1 MTITPEEVAK
11 LNLKAMQGDIVPILY
26 RVSDMADLIARMDEA
41 LKAADALEA
50 VMAEY
55 SKYANWF
62 PQKAYDALAAYK
74 IAREKLK

>member
-26 RVSDMADLIARMDEA
+26 IVSDMADLIARMDEA
-41 LKAADALEA
+41 LKLADD
-50 VMAEY
+50 MANSPTAEDE
-55 SKYANWF
+55 
-62 PQKAYDALAAYK
+62 DALAAVVAYK